1 MEYINR
7 LDNYDAP
14 DIANIAISSELFEE
28 AFAIFRKF
36 DVNTSAVQVCVW
48 AILSVAFFF
57 KCRLSEV
64 IYWMADKERADVFC
78 PPQVLIEHIGNLDR
92 AYEFAERCNEP
103 AVWSQLAKAQL
114 QKDLVKE
121 SIDSYIKADDPSAYM
136 EVVQVASQ
144 SGTSSSVLVVDNK
157 WLYLRTFSLWFCIH
171 NSISWLR

>member
-1 MEYINR
+1 
-7 LDNYDAP
+7 
-14 DIANIAISSELFEE
+14 
-28 AFAIFRKF
+28 
-36 DVNTSAVQVCVW
+36 
-48 AILSVAFFF
+48 
-57 KCRLSEV
+57 
-64 IYWMADKERADVFC
+64 MADKERADVFC

-157 WLYLRTFSLWFCIH
+157 LLYLRTFSL
-171 NSISWLR
+171 